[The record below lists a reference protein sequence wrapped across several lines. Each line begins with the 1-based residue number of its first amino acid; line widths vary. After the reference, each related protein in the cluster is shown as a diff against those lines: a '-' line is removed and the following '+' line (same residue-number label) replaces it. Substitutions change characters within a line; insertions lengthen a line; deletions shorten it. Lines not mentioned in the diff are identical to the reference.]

1 MKKLLLGA
9 ILLALATVVP
19 NPTMAQVNINIGISL
34 PPLITF
40 EAPPEVIVMPDTNNV
55 YVVPDT
61 DADLFF

>member
-34 PPLITF
+34 LPLITF

-55 YVVPDT
+55 CVVPDI